1 MAKINIFNLTY
12 LFFRLAPFILVCYFT
27 LQSIFN
33 QDIKGL
39 IYLLGLLAAC
49 FMTVLV
55 GSFAGF
61 EEVVDDIS
69 IVNNDTTEKNKAD
82 AALGEKAIRDA
93 KCNLLTLGE
102 NGPISNLPLSQSI
115 LGYTLA
121 YLSYFIGMNHLE
133 ASNIPTFVVIPLMIV
148 ADFVWNLSNNC
159 SQPKN
164 LLIAL
169 IVGGSIGALWA
180 FIIDQINEPQLMYI
194 NGTSNAAVC
203 SKPQTGVLR
212 CRKA

>member
-39 IYLLGLLAAC
+39 IYLLGLLTAC

-55 GSFAGF
+55 GSFTGF
-61 EEVVDDIS
+61 EEIGSDMS
-69 IVNNDTTEKNKAD
+69 SGLSEEQTT

-148 ADFVWNLSNNC
+148 ADFVWNLSNEC

-169 IVGGSIGALWA
+169 IVGGGIGALWA

-194 NGTSNAAVC
+194 SGTGNASVC
-203 SKPQTGVLR
+203 TKPQTGILR
-212 CRKA
+212 CRKAS

>member
-61 EEVVDDIS
+61 EEAVGEIS
-69 IVNNDTTEKNKAD
+69 DGLSAD
-82 AALGEKAIRDA
+82 QKTAALGEKAIRDA

-148 ADFVWNLSNNC
+148 ADFVWNLSNEC

-169 IVGGSIGALWA
+169 IVGGGIGALWA

-194 NGTSNAAVC
+194 SGTGNASVC
-203 SKPQTGVLR
+203 TKPQTGVLR
-212 CRKA
+212 CRKAT

>member
-1 MAKINIFNLTY
+1 MAKLNIFNLTY
-12 LFFRLAPFILVCYFT
+12 LFFRLAPFILVSYFT

-39 IYLLGLLAAC
+39 IYLFGLLGAC
-49 FMTVLV
+49 LMTILV

-61 EEVVDDIS
+61 DQIDS
-69 IVNNDTTEKNKAD
+69 GTSDSD
-82 AALGEKAIRDA
+82 ANAAGERALRDA

-133 ASNIPTFVVIPLMIV
+133 ASNIPTFIVIPLMIV
-148 ADFVWNLSNNC
+148 ADFLWNISNQC
-159 SQPKN
+159 AQPKN

-169 IVGGSIGALWA
+169 IIGGGIGALWA
-180 FIIDQINEPQLMYI
+180 FILDQINEPQLMYI

-212 CRKA
+212 CRKAT